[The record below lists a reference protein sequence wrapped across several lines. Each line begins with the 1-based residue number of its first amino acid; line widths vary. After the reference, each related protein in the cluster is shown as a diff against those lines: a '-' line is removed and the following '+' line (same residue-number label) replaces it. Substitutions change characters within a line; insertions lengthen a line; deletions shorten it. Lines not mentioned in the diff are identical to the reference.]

1 MYDKE
6 LRQLSQDIKKDFQ
19 DTLGYKRFNRHEV
32 FSMGD
37 TSFVLELI
45 SQVDDRSISNMLYG
59 LFDGYLYEEL
69 LYDLYSKTDISGED
83 LLRLEGILSKV
94 DDHLSEV
101 LTK

>member
-32 FSMGD
+32 FSIGD